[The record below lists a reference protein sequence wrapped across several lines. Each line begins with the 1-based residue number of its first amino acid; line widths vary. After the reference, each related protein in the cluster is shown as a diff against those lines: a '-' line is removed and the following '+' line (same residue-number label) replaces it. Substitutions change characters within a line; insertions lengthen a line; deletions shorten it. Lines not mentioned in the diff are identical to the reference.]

1 MSVSVIPWL
10 CYSYLEED
18 RTWSYQFDCYLVQ
31 PPLVLKFT
39 RWILAPTVV
48 KSDSIAGT
56 LLGRK
61 SLVVSEMAT
70 SK

>member
-1 MSVSVIPWL
+1 
-10 CYSYLEED
+10 
-18 RTWSYQFDCYLVQ
+18 
-31 PPLVLKFT
+31 LVLKFT

-48 KSDSIAGT
+48 RSDSIAGT